1 MAAETTVARE
11 NGVQPIN
18 ALGGQN
24 RGRSMKTSYGL
35 EFRLQDK
42 GYLDSLD
49 GYDKVVASTHLA
61 NSGKIITYPSGEPID
76 NEYDL
81 EEIYGMIRKQKK

>member
-42 GYLDSLD
+42 EYLDKLE
-49 GYDKVVASTHLA
+49 GYDKVVARTHLA
-61 NSGKIITYPSGEPID
+61 NSGKIITHPNGEPID

-81 EEIYGMIRKQKK
+81 DEIYGIIKRQRR